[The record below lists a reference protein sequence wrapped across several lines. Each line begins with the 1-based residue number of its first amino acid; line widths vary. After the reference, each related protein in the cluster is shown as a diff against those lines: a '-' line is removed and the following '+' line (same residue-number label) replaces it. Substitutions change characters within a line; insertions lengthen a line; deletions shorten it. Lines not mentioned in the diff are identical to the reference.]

1 MHGRL
6 IKIKKE
12 KVPHEKESRMIA
24 HGVGGSAKSLIRKDS
39 TEREDSVHVS

>member
-12 KVPHEKESRMIA
+12 KVPHEESRMIA

-39 TEREDSVHVS
+39 TEREGRVHIS